1 MLSTT
6 DSEDHDELIA
16 KADPEREDIVQQLS
30 SVYNNLLSAIG
41 EDPTRQGLKKTPERA
56 AKALWYFTHGY
67 HVKLSG
73 NLFVFSKLFTLLL
86 SFISNKQ
93 QVMQPIDK
101 KQPFFSL
108 FLSVKPKD
116 LQPNYFL

>member
-30 SVYNNLLSAIG
+30 SVYHNLLSSIG
-41 EDPTRQGLKKTPERA
+41 EDPMRQGLKKTPERA

-86 SFISNKQ
+86 SNK
-93 QVMQPIDK
+93 
-101 KQPFFSL
+101 
-108 FLSVKPKD
+108 
-116 LQPNYFL
+116 

>member
-30 SVYNNLLSAIG
+30 SVYHNLLSSIG

-73 NLFVFSKLFTLLL
+73 NLSTFYSIVKLYL
-86 SFISNKQ
+86 K
-93 QVMQPIDK
+93 
-101 KQPFFSL
+101 
-108 FLSVKPKD
+108 
-116 LQPNYFL
+116 